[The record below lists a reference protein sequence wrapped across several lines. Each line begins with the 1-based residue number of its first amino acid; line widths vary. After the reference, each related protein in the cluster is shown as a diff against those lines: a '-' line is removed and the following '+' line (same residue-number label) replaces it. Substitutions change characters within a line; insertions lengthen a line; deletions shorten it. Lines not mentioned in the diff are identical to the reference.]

1 MVTPIAC
8 RWLLEC
14 RSCWAPSPCEALVTR
29 IPRGM
34 FSTQMYA
41 SPGKGVSV
49 RILQFCAL
57 LAQRGLTVNAF

>member
-34 FSTQMYA
+34 FSTQTYA
-41 SPGKGVSV
+41 SPGKGGVGENSPV
-49 RILQFCAL
+49 LRITSTERL
-57 LAQRGLTVNAF
+57 NS